1 VSLAVVKVG
10 GSFCRYKR
18 LRELAASLAQAG
30 GSAVIVPGGGPFA
43 DCVRREQVRLGCGD
57 AAAHRMALLAM
68 AQFGTALA
76 DLSDGLAAA
85 ASLPALRAAVGSR
98 RAPVWLPLH
107 LLDGDPTIAETWEMT
122 SDSLAAWL
130 AVQLGADRLF
140 FLKRGSQRHTAR
152 LADLVGEGVLDPL
165 VPNYLAGSGVAAYLC
180 GQGDFPAL
188 GDALAAGRAI
198 GRPIALA

>member
-1 VSLAVVKVG
+1 MTFAVVKVG

-18 LRELAASLAQAG
+18 LRELAASLSQAG
-30 GSAVIVPGGGPFA
+30 GRAVIVPGGGPFA

-76 DLSDGLAAA
+76 DLSDGLAAT
-85 ASLPALRAAVGSR
+85 ASLPALRDALDAR
-98 RAPVWLPLH
+98 RTPVWLPLH
-107 LLDGDPTIAETWEMT
+107 LLDGDPDIAETWEMT

-130 AVQLGADRLF
+130 AVRLGADRLF
-140 FLKRGSQRHTAR
+140 FLKRGRQRRTAA
-152 LADLVGEGVLDPL
+152 LADLVSEGVLDPL
-165 VPNYLAGSGVAAYLC
+165 VPRYLAGSGTAAYLC
-180 GQGDFPAL
+180 GPRDFPAL
-188 GDALAAGRAI
+188 ADALAAGRAI

>member
-1 VSLAVVKVG
+1 MSLAVVKVG

-18 LRELAASLAQAG
+18 LRELATFLAEAG
-30 GSAVIVPGGGPFA
+30 GRAVVVPGGGPFA

-68 AQFGTALA
+68 SQFGIALA
-76 DLSDGLAAA
+76 DLSGGLAGA
-85 ASLPALRAAVGSR
+85 ASLPALREALGSR
-98 RAPVWLPLH
+98 RTPVWLPLH
-107 LLDGDPTIAETWEMT
+107 LLDGEPSIAEMWEMT

-140 FLKRGSQRHTAR
+140 FLKRGRQRRTAV

-165 VPNYLAGSGVAAYLC
+165 VPSYLAASGTAAYLC
-180 GQGDFPAL
+180 GPRDLPAL
-188 GDALAAGRAI
+188 ADALAAGRAV

>member
-18 LRELAASLAQAG
+18 LRELAMSLAQAG
-30 GSAVIVPGGGPFA
+30 GRAVIVPGGGPFA
-43 DCVRREQVRLGCGD
+43 DSVRREQVRLGCGD

-85 ASLPALRAAVGSR
+85 ASLPALREALGSR

-107 LLDGDPTIAETWEMT
+107 LLDGDPNIAETWEMT

-130 AVQLGADRLF
+130 AVQLGADRLLF
-140 FLKRGSQRHTAR
+140 VKRGRQRRTAA
-152 LADLVGEGVLDPL
+152 LADLVGKGVLDPL
-165 VPNYLAGSGVAAYLC
+165 VPSYLARSGMAAYLC
-180 GQGDFPAL
+180 GPRDLPAL
-188 GDALAAGRAI
+188 AEALATGRAI